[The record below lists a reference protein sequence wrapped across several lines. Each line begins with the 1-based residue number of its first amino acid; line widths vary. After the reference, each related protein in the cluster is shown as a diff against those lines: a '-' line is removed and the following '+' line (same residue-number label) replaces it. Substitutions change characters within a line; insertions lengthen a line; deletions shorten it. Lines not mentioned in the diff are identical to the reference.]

1 MKALTIIKLIT
12 TLLMLSPVAHADLT
26 LDSLLNQVKQGAT
39 VTDTANKK
47 REAEF
52 LSSKNKQKA
61 LLLQAKAE
69 LKALEK
75 ESARL
80 RAAYDVNEKKLIK
93 IETELNIAKGTLGE
107 MFGVVR
113 QVAGDLKAQITNS
126 VTSAEITGRK
136 DFLTTMSKAQTL
148 PGIPELEKLW
158 FELQREMTATGKITQ
173 FEKQVVQA
181 DGTPTLAKVTRVG
194 AFNLLSEDS
203 YLEYQGSTGQVTE
216 LSQQPSGKWTGLIE
230 DFTETTGGFESVG
243 IDPSRG
249 AILGMLIQTPGL
261 MERVQQGGFVG
272 YVILSLLLLG
282 LVIVVERVFTLTKL
296 EKEMQTQLASDTINE
311 ANPIGKIM
319 ATYEKYKKS
328 GLETLEL
335 KLDEA
340 VIKAT
345 PQIKKGIGTV
355 KILAGVAPLL
365 GLLGTVTGMIL
376 TFQSITL
383 FGTGDP
389 KLMAGGISQA
399 LMTTVLGLVCAIPL
413 ILLHNYISNKS
424 QNLIQILEEE
434 SVGMM
439 ASRNE
444 GATP

>member
-1 MKALTIIKLIT
+1 MKARTMMKLIT
-12 TLLMLSPVAHADLT
+12 ALLLLSPAAHADLT

-69 LKALEK
+69 LKTLEK

-80 RAAYDVNEKKLIK
+80 RAAYDGNEKKLIK

-113 QVAGDLKAQITNS
+113 QVAGDLKAQISNS
-126 VTSAEITGRK
+126 VTSAEITDRK

-230 DFTETTGGFESVG
+230 DFAEATGGFESVG

-282 LVIVVERVFTLTKL
+282 LVIVAERVFTLTKL

-444 GATP
+444 GAMP